1 MLMHRI
7 VALIGGLLLLSGCTT
22 GLRQPEQKLTDIPVK
37 SSEIVATSL
46 YNNKIEQAV
55 RNGEKWPLSPL
66 KLVITLLNAEAET
79 REISIL
85 KTADVGE
92 NAKHVVVTIIRDGF
106 LDDSVRGDLHRF
118 MLERKDDET
127 WRVSD
132 VRKSR
137 RCWRP
142 EIKYFHSGKCQ

>member
-1 MLMHRI
+1 MLIHRI

-37 SSEIVATSL
+37 SSEIVAASL

>member
-1 MLMHRI
+1 MYIHRI

-22 GLRQPEQKLTDIPVK
+22 GLRQAEQKLTDIPVK
-37 SSEIVATSL
+37 SSENVAASL
-46 YNNKIEQAV
+46 FNNKIEHAV
-55 RNGEKWPLSPL
+55 LNGEKWPFSPL
-66 KLVITLLNAEAET
+66 KLVITLLDAEAET
-79 REISIL
+79 RELTIQ
-85 KTADVGE
+85 KTADGAE

-118 MLERKDDET
+118 MLERKKDDT

-132 VRKSR
+132 VRRSR

-142 EIKYFHSGKCQ
+142 EFNYFHEGKCR

>member
-1 MLMHRI
+1 MLTHRI

-22 GLRQPEQKLTDIPVK
+22 GLRQSEQKLTDIPVK
-37 SSEIVATSL
+37 SSEIVAASP
-46 YNNKIEQAV
+46 YNNKIEQAI

-79 REISIL
+79 REITIL

-118 MLERKDDET
+118 ILERKDDET

-142 EIKYFHSGKCQ
+142 EIKCFHSGKCQ

>member
-7 VALIGGLLLLSGCTT
+7 VVLIGGLLLLSGCTT
-22 GLRQPEQKLTDIPVK
+22 GLRQPGQKLTDIPVK
-37 SSEIVATSL
+37 SSEIVAASL

>member
-37 SSEIVATSL
+37 SSEIVAASL